1 MTMLTDAR
9 GGRWMTMLTDAR
21 GGRWMTMLQ
30 GLTLMMFRFF
40 FLLVGGFILGLRAV
54 GGMLGSFF
62 SSSSISSAARFLDS
76 FLELPSASVVI
87 SPTTHL
93 VTKFFMCGGP
103 DSRTTWHRGKKV
115 LWFTTAR
122 NHSVWTVTCGAGW
135 ILAPPDEVA
144 KVFWFTTVTTAPS
157 HLGKSLL
164 VYNST
169 KSFGEKS
176 SGLQQSQQH
185 QVIWGKV
192 FWFTTD
198 TTAPS
203 HSVWTVTCGEGRTL
217 AQHFEGKKS
226 QLGDGGGGG
235 LSTIIFA
242 LSSKMS

>member
-1 MTMLTDAR
+1 
-9 GGRWMTMLTDAR
+9 MTMLTDAR

-164 VYNST
+164 VYNRHNST
-169 KSFGEKS
+169 KSFS
-176 SGLQQSQQH
+176 MDSH
-185 QVIWGKV
+185 MWGGPDSC
-192 FWFTTD
+192 TT
-198 TTAPS
+198 
-203 HSVWTVTCGEGRTL
+203 
-217 AQHFEGKKS
+217 F
-226 QLGDGGGGG
+226 
-235 LSTIIFA
+235 
-242 LSSKMS
+242 